1 MWQIAHTPNHLC
13 WSCIKFDDVTIRIT
27 DRKNVLYRLLD
38 FKCINQNFSKHAEWI
53 TLRMFFVVAEVT
65 LNIRSQSSIT
75 TSQRRLFSSTTR
87 LKPQFRPSSLESFS
101 PLSFCRLDSDPFC
114 PSPLCSLVHPQTAYI
129 SLAHILR
136 VLSKVH
142 VKTASSAIHAAGV
155 SSRPTQGSVNK
166 GS

>member
-38 FKCINQNFSKHAEWI
+38 FKCINQNFFKHAEWI

-87 LKPQFRPSSLESFS
+87 LKPQFRPSSLESFFFHC
-101 PLSFCRLDSDPFC
+101 PLSSGLRLFFQALFV
-114 PSPLCSLVHPQTAYI
+114 PLYI
-129 SLAHILR
+129 PRQL
-136 VLSKVH
+136 
-142 VKTASSAIHAAGV
+142 TSAWHTFSA
-155 SSRPTQGSVNK
+155 
-166 GS
+166 

>member
-101 PLSFCRLDSDPFC
+101 PLSFVVWTQTPFAQALFV
-114 PSPLCSLVHPQTAYI
+114 PLYI
-129 SLAHILR
+129 PRQL
-136 VLSKVH
+136 
-142 VKTASSAIHAAGV
+142 TSAWHTFSA
-155 SSRPTQGSVNK
+155 
-166 GS
+166 